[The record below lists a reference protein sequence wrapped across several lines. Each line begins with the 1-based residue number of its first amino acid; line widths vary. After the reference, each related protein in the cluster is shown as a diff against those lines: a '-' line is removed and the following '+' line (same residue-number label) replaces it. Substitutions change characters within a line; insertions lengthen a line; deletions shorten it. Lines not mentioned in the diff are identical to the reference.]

1 MPKFSVILPVHNV
14 EKYLD
19 ECLKSIVNQS
29 LKDIEIICIN
39 DGSTDNSLEI
49 LNKYAQKDNRF
60 VIFSQKNQ
68 GQGAARNKGIEL
80 ATGEYIAFVDPDDWI
95 DLDMLEILYTNFQ
108 TYLTDIVQFDC
119 LQFYDGNKRKKE
131 KEISLLEIAYQKFNY
146 DLIKNRFFSWK
157 DFKDGLFHIPLA
169 LWNKVYSR
177 EFLNKNNLRIPN
189 ASIAEDVAFSVFCL
203 LSTDKVCY
211 VDIPFYHYR
220 IRAGSTIHQASDKN
234 FCLFDIIEYLTD
246 FLNKKNLYT
255 ELKEDFEKYKFDVLY
270 YGFSRIP
277 KESAKL
283 YLEKCKTVLTPK
295 YYQQIGK
302 DRFSFLENIFCVK
315 NRTEHGKTY
324 KIVRFL
330 GLNFK
335 LKRII

>member
-1 MPKFSVILPVHNV
+1 MPKFSVILPVYNV

-19 ECLKSIVNQS
+19 ECLKSIVNQT

-49 LNKYAQKDNRF
+49 LNEYAKKDSRF

-68 GQGAARNKGIEL
+68 GQGVARNKGIEL

-108 TYLTDIVQFDC
+108 TYSTDIVQFDC

-131 KEISLLEIAYQKFNY
+131 KEVSLLEIAYQKFNY
-146 DLIKNRFFSWK
+146 DLIKNKFFSWK
-157 DFKDGLFHIPLA
+157 DFKDGLRIPLA

-189 ASIAEDVAFSVFCL
+189 TTIAEDETFSIFCL

-211 VDIPFYHYR
+211 VDRPFYHYR
-220 IRAGSTIHQASDKN
+220 IRTGSTVHQVSNKN
-234 FCLFDIIEYLTD
+234 FCLFDNIKYLTE
-246 FLNKKNLYT
+246 FLEKKHLYT
-255 ELKEDFEKYKFDVLY
+255 EFKETFEKYKFGVLY
-270 YGFSRIP
+270 DGYLRIP
-277 KESAKL
+277 KESAKQ

-302 DRFSFLENIFCVK
+302 ERFSFWQNIFCVK
-315 NRTEHGKTY
+315 NRTEYGKTY
-324 KIVRFL
+324 KIVRIL